1 MYENPPPQRFVLRR
15 MGAVIQAAERGVCL
29 LTPGKVLV
37 ICTVI
42 QTVVA
47 ILALLVAVL

>member
-1 MYENPPPQRFVLRR
+1 
-15 MGAVIQAAERGVCL
+15 MGKGCCHPSGGKGVCL